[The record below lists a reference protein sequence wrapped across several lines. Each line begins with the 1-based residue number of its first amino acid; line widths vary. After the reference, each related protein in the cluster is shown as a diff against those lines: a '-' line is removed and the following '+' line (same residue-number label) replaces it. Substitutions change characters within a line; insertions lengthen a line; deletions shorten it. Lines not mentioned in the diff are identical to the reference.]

1 MLKHYSPRR
10 IRLIRFLNI
19 TMKYFF
25 YCIAIATFCCK
36 VSVSAEHKL
45 TVAVFLEP
53 PYLTLLDDQLVG
65 EHVDIVNL
73 LANTIKFQPAFIE
86 CPPVRCLA
94 MIKQGKA
101 DMMIG
106 LSKSLAREKD
116 MIFLKPA
123 YHIQKQP
130 LHFYTSKDKD
140 IRINSYND
148 LENLV
153 IGTLRGAMYFSYF
166 DNDNT
171 LQKIEVTSRKQLVS
185 MLLKGRI
192 DTFLER
198 EETVV
203 PLLTASQYQHKINVE
218 KYQYNKPINSYI
230 VISKQSKVK
239 NYAEQLSQALAE
251 AMADGTM
258 SEIRKKNAVNHV
270 PRP

>member
-1 MLKHYSPRR
+1 
-10 IRLIRFLNI
+10 
-19 TMKYFF
+19 MKCFF
-25 YCIAIATFCCK
+25 YCIVIISFYCK
-36 VSVSAEHKL
+36 TSFSAENKL
-45 TVAVFLEP
+45 IVAVFLEP
-53 PYLTLLDDQLVG
+53 PYLTLVNDQLIG

-73 LANTIKFQPAFIE
+73 LASAIKFKPIFIE

-94 MIKQGKA
+94 MVKQGKA

-130 LHFYTSKDKD
+130 LHFYTSKDKN
-140 IRINSYND
+140 IRINSYTD
-148 LENLV
+148 LKKLM

-171 LQKIEVTSRKQLVS
+171 LKKVQVTSRKQLVS

-198 EETVV
+198 EETVI

-239 NYAEQLSQALAE
+239 SYAEQLAHALAK
-251 AMADGTM
+251 AMADGTIDK
-258 SEIRKKNAVNHV
+258 IRTKSRDEAVTA
-270 PRP
+270 PKL

>member
-1 MLKHYSPRR
+1 
-10 IRLIRFLNI
+10 
-19 TMKYFF
+19 MKYFF
-25 YCIAIATFCCK
+25 YCFVIATFCCK
-36 VSVSAEHKL
+36 ASISAEHKL
-45 TVAVFLEP
+45 IVAVFLEP

-65 EHVDIVNL
+65 EHVDIINL
-73 LANTIKFQPAFIE
+73 LASAIKFQPVFIE

-94 MIKQGKA
+94 MVKQGKA

-106 LSKSLAREKD
+106 LSKSLAREKH

-123 YHIQKQP
+123 YHVQKQP
-130 LHFYTSKDKD
+130 LYFYTSKDTA

-171 LQKIEVTSRKQLVS
+171 LKKVEVTSRKQLVS

-198 EETVV
+198 EETVI
-203 PLLTASQYQHKINVE
+203 PLLTAAQYQHKINVE

-239 NYAEQLSQALAE
+239 NYTEQLSQALAE
-251 AMADGTM
+251 AMADGTIDK
-258 SEIRKKNAVNHV
+258 IRTKSQNKDVTA
-270 PRP
+270 PEQ